1 MAKEIRDLEEIRSSA
16 EDAAVRTFAKGSGK
30 MQHVHDIEENAV
42 NGIVEQHV
50 HEHDHENDHGHVP
63 AHSHGEGVAHEHLH
77 EHEHDHDHDHD
88 HDHGHEH
95 SHDHD
100 HEHSHDH
107 DHDHGHDH
115 GHEHSHDHGHEHGP
129 GCCGDEPH
137 DHSEHELAHHNA
149 SYTHEAHLAG
159 HPDNCE
165 CPSCNSHEEYC
176 DYCGESLAHCK
187 CRMPD
192 ADDVKRVYSLINL
205 DCPIC
210 AAKIE
215 HKIKSLPG
223 VSYAAVSFVTKQL
236 RVSAKNPDAM
246 LPVFQEICRS
256 FLSYVTVVPREEG
269 PEESKKFRTYK
280 VDGLDCAAC
289 SIKVQDAI
297 AAIPGVK
304 NATLVYETGQ
314 LRVTADNY
322 DDLLAKMQ
330 TAAAK
335 AEDGVTITERVRAVA
350 QKKYRT
356 YKVDGLDCAACS
368 VKVQDA
374 IAAIPIVDEAV
385 LVYETGQLRVS
396 ARSYDGL
403 LPLMQAAADKAE
415 EGVTITEKEQFGAA
429 AKYRTYDVQ
438 GLDCAACATKVEDAI
453 KAMPEVED
461 AVLVYATGQLRV
473 TARSY
478 DGLTAKLQAVTDK
491 VEDGVT
497 IVERAD
503 NAPVPERKK
512 AEKKS
517 FLSENARELFEL
529 VVGGVI
535 FIVTEWL
542 GLVPE
547 EYHMYFL
554 VVAYIILGW
563 KIVLTALKNL
573 TKGEFFDENFLM
585 TVATLGA
592 FAIQAWEEAVGVIF
606 FYRVGEWFQDRAAD
620 RSRDQIMDAVDMRPE
635 VVNLLVGDDVKVIPS
650 AEARVGDILLVRV
663 GDRIPLDGVVIEGES
678 LLDTSPVTGEPVP
691 VRKTYGDE
699 VLSGCVNTSGM
710 LKIRVEKE
718 LQESMVTKILDSV
731 ENAAANKPYIDKF
744 ITRFARVYTPI
755 VVGLAIL
762 VAVVPSLIT
771 GDWHKWIYTALTFLV
786 ISCPCALVLSVPLSF
801 FAGIG
806 AGSKLGILFKGG
818 NAMEMLKNVAAVV
831 MDKTGTVTKG
841 NFVLQ
846 QVNPAGSVSEDE
858 ILRETAGMEQVS
870 THPIAVSIVN
880 AAKEKNLTLQRP
892 DRFEE
897 IAGEG
902 LVAYYGKDVLLA
914 GNTRLMNRYKIDFS
928 GYKAADYGSEV
939 LVAKN
944 GTYLGSMLI
953 RDTLK
958 DDAKQAVADITKLGL
973 TTVMLTGDA
982 RKEAEA
988 VAKEAGIQE
997 VRAELLP
1004 QDKLNEMNNLRN
1016 KFGGVMFVG
1025 DGINDAP
1032 VLAGADVG
1040 AAMGSGA
1047 DAAIEAADVV
1057 FMNSEMS
1064 AIPKA
1069 IAIAKAVNSVAW
1081 QNVAFALVVKVI
1093 IMVAGLF
1100 GYASM
1105 WAAVFAD
1112 TGVSVLCVLNA
1123 CRVLYKKF

>member
-1 MAKEIRDLEEIRSSA
+1 M
-16 EDAAVRTFAKGSGK
+16 
-30 MQHVHDIEENAV
+30 
-42 NGIVEQHV
+42 
-50 HEHDHENDHGHVP
+50 
-63 AHSHGEGVAHEHLH
+63 
-77 EHEHDHDHDHD
+77 
-88 HDHGHEH
+88 
-95 SHDHD
+95 
-100 HEHSHDH
+100 
-107 DHDHGHDH
+107 
-115 GHEHSHDHGHEHGP
+115 
-129 GCCGDEPH
+129 
-137 DHSEHELAHHNA
+137 
-149 SYTHEAHLAG
+149 
-159 HPDNCE
+159 
-165 CPSCNSHEEYC
+165 
-176 DYCGESLAHCK
+176 
-187 CRMPD
+187 
-192 ADDVKRVYSLINL
+192 
-205 DCPIC
+205 
-210 AAKIE
+210 
-215 HKIKSLPG
+215 
-223 VSYAAVSFVTKQL
+223 
-236 RVSAKNPDAM
+236 
-246 LPVFQEICRS
+246 
-256 FLSYVTVVPREEG
+256 
-269 PEESKKFRTYK
+269 
-280 VDGLDCAAC
+280 
-289 SIKVQDAI
+289 
-297 AAIPGVK
+297 
-304 NATLVYETGQ
+304 
-314 LRVTADNY
+314 
-322 DDLLAKMQ
+322 
-330 TAAAK
+330 
-335 AEDGVTITERVRAVA
+335 
-350 QKKYRT
+350 
-356 YKVDGLDCAACS
+356 
-368 VKVQDA
+368 
-374 IAAIPIVDEAV
+374 
-385 LVYETGQLRVS
+385 
-396 ARSYDGL
+396 
-403 LPLMQAAADKAE
+403 
-415 EGVTITEKEQFGAA
+415 
-429 AKYRTYDVQ
+429 
-438 GLDCAACATKVEDAI
+438 
-453 KAMPEVED
+453 
-461 AVLVYATGQLRV
+461 
-473 TARSY
+473 
-478 DGLTAKLQAVTDK
+478 
-491 VEDGVT
+491 EDGVT

-529 VVGGVI
+529 VVGGAI
-535 FIVTEWL
+535 FIITEWL

-554 VVAYIILGW
+554 VIAYIILGW

-846 QVNPAGSVSEDE
+846 QVVAAGSVNEDD

-880 AAKEKNLTLQRP
+880 AAKEKNLPLQRP